1 MKKYNNWLSLTY
13 YCKGKN
19 YTWYC
24 EYIGV
29 INDEYIKGKTKA
41 TGYGYDKES
50 TCLSNA
56 INKFKEYWIRYNKNA
71 KKYSSYGLYN
81 DNTISYGI
89 GYSAV
94 RACLKCFKNV
104 KISSEYFGINENS
117 LTIKFYNND
126 SE

>member
-1 MKKYNNWLSLTY
+1 MQNYNNWLSFTY

-19 YTWYC
+19 NTWYC
-24 EYIGV
+24 EYKGY
-29 INDEYIKGKTKA
+29 INNEYISGITKA
-41 TGYGYDKES
+41 GGFGYDKES

-56 INKFKEYWIRYNKNA
+56 INKFKQYWIRYNKKA

-89 GYSAV
+89 GYESV

-104 KISSEYFGINENS
+104 KIVSEYFGLNENNIE
-117 LTIKFYNND
+117 IKFY
-126 SE
+126 